1 MAKLVFHAFYFDSF
15 DKAAPAARTAIIE
28 ADNEDDAGRIAVAQ
42 MGRALRVD
50 VTRPVWGGASATP
63 DAAWRSA
70 ARGPAL
76 LGGAA

>member
-28 ADNEDDAGRIAVAQ
+28 AENEDDAGRIAVAQ

-50 VTRPVWGGASATP
+50 VTRPVWGGATTGPGSA
-63 DAAWRSA
+63 S
-70 ARGPAL
+70 RGSPQSLAL
-76 LGGAA
+76 LGGAV